1 MYMYIHVHVGILLV
15 PGVDQAKIII
25 IILCFA
31 GQLSGKVREWHLHV
45 FLSLYIN

>member
-1 MYMYIHVHVGILLV
+1 MYIHVGILLV

-25 IILCFA
+25 IIIILRFA
-31 GQLSGKVREWHLHV
+31 GQLSGKVREWHL